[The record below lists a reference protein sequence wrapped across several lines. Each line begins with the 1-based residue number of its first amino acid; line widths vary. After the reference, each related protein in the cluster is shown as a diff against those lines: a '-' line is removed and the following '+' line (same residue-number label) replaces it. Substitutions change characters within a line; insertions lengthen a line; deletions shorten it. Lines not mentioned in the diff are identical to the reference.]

1 MSSPIACRLDLLSP
15 AERELE
21 QRLLARARAALGAPE
36 ETAAGYRFA
45 VPEHELAALG
55 ELLGLERRCCPFLAF
70 ALELEAEQ
78 GGIFLHIHG
87 RPGVK
92 PFIASVFGRDLP

>member
-1 MSSPIACRLDLLSP
+1 MESPIACRLDLLSP
-15 AERELE
+15 AERQLE
-21 QRLLARARAALGAPE
+21 QQLLAHARTVLSAPV
-36 ETAAGYRFA
+36 ETQSGYRFT
-45 VPEHELAALG
+45 VPDGELAAIG

-92 PFIASVFGRDLP
+92 PFIATVFGR